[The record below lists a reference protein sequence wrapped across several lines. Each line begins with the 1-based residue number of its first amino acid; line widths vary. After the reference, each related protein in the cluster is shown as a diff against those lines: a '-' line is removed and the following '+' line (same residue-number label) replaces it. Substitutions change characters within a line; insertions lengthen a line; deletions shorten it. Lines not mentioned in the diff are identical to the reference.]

1 MMDKNDG
8 LLEYFVNKV
17 PVKTLIF
24 IEKNGPTYGAEIRD
38 ELGVTTYSHLNKTIK
53 TLEKHGMI
61 KGRVDGRKRFLETT
75 SYGSE
80 LAESFAQV
88 LGDLE

>member
-1 MMDKNDG
+1 MNKNKS

-24 IEKNGPTYGAEIRD
+24 IERNGPTYASKIND
-38 ELGVTTYSHLNKTIK
+38 EMGLTTYSHLNRTISV
-53 TLEKHGMI
+53 LEDEGLI
-61 KGRVDGRKRFLETT
+61 KGRVDGRKRLLETT
-75 SYGSE
+75 GYGSE
-80 LAESFAQV
+80 LAESFSQV